1 MQMRLIPYVTDE
13 KFMDVNEL
21 PEGIDAIKAPELWSQ
36 GFKGKDVTVAVL
48 DTGCDVNH
56 PDLADRIIGG
66 KNFTDDDDGQEDQIS
81 DYNGHGTHV
90 AGTIAANDKNGGISG
105 VAPEANLLIV
115 KVLGGE
121 DGSGRYEWIINGIN
135 YAVEQKADIISM
147 SLGGPSD
154 EPELKEAIENAVK
167 SGVLVVCAAGN
178 EGDGNDRTEE
188 YSYPAAYN
196 EVIAVGSVSLARESS
211 EFSNANK
218 EIDLV
223 APGEEILSTL
233 PDGQYGKLTG
243 TSMATPHVSGALALI
258 KSFEEDAFKRELTE
272 PELYAQLIRRTLPL
286 DYSKALIGNGFLYLS
301 APEIL
306 AERAGEKKLLSL

>member
-1 MQMRLIPYVTDE
+1 MST
-13 KFMDVNEL
+13 
-21 PEGIDAIKAPELWSQ
+21 
-36 GFKGKDVTVAVL
+36 
-48 DTGCDVNH
+48 
-56 PDLADRIIGG
+56 IGG
-66 KNFTDDDDGQEDQIS
+66 KNFTDDDNGKEDQFN

-90 AGTIAANDKNGGISG
+90 AGTIAANDQNGGVSG

-121 DGSGRYEWIINGIN
+121 DGSGQYEWIINGMN

-147 SLGGPSD
+147 SLGGPAD
-154 EPELKEAIENAVK
+154 VPELKEAVENAVK

-196 EVIAVGSVSLARESS
+196 EVIAVGSVSLTRESS

-233 PDGQYGKLTG
+233 PDRQYGKLSG

-258 KSFEEDAFKRELTE
+258 KSFEEDAFKRKLTE

-286 DYSKALIGNGFLYLS
+286 DYSKALIGNGFLYLT
-301 APEIL
+301 APEVL
-306 AERAGEKKLLSL
+306 AEKAGEKKLLSL